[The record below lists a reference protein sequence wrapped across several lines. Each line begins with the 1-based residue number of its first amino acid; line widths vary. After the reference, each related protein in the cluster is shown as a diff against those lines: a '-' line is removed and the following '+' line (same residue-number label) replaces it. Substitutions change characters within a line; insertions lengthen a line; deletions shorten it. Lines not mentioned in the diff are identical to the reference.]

1 MPGHLPDA
9 TEPETAARGLN
20 APPLGGIQRLSALG
34 TVRARIAL
42 AVELGLLAPGERLP
56 PTDEI
61 AAALGVGDITVR
73 RALASLRND
82 GVLERRRGRTGGTL
96 VAERPV
102 KGAVAEA
109 AAYRAAA
116 AEVHRLIDHRL
127 VLECGIAHLA
137 ALNADE
143 AALDLLD
150 GLVAGM
156 DGAQSWTEFRSYDE
170 RFHLAVADATGV
182 TFAAAPYSAVLE
194 DLYRYYLPYP
204 LDTLRQSNCEHH
216 ALVDAVRRGDPTGA
230 VDIARRHVAQ
240 LHRTMFVG
248 LLDAARPAGG
258 ERPHP
263 PAPTGDS

>member
-9 TEPETAARGLN
+9 TEPEAAVRGLN
-20 APPLGGIQRLSALG
+20 APPLGGIQRLSALD

-73 RALASLRND
+73 RALASLHAD

-96 VAERPV
+96 VAERPA
-102 KGAVAEA
+102 KGTVTEA

-127 VLECGIAHLA
+127 VLECGVAHLA
-137 ALNADE
+137 ALHAGE
-143 AALDLLD
+143 AALDALD
-150 GLVAGM
+150 RLVGEM
-156 DGAQSWTEFRSYDE
+156 DAAESWTEFRGHDE
-170 RFHLAVADATGV
+170 RFHLAVAEATGV
-182 TFAAAPYSAVLE
+182 TFAAAPYGAVLQ

-204 LDTLRQSNCEHH
+204 LDTLRRSNCEHR
-216 ALVDAVRRGDPTGA
+216 ALVDALRRGDPVGA
-230 VDIARRHVAQ
+230 AEVARRHVAQ

-248 LLDAARPAGG
+248 LMDGAGPTAG
-258 ERPHP
+258 E
-263 PAPTGDS
+263 